1 MRHKRIHAK
10 ITKHLEETGDA
21 TTGEIH
27 RWLINAEPTKK
38 NYAKGGGYSTGQS
51 IHVVGK
57 VLTRKPI
64 IKVGF
69 DQQAKQAIWGIRDS
83 E

>member
-38 NYAKGGGYSTGQS
+38 NYAKGGGY
-51 IHVVGK
+51 
-57 VLTRKPI
+57 
-64 IKVGF
+64 
-69 DQQAKQAIWGIRDS
+69 
-83 E
+83 